1 MYLDSSII
9 CHLFLSTMRN
19 SSMYK
24 TTVGYRWKKTQERTL
39 DEIIISNYI
48 EQILGRLD
56 LSSKSFWFN
65 LTRLENFWTQFKLT
79 YCIIFSTVIHYVKG
93 NGRFGSWIFFA
104 EERFFKVHTIMNE
117 GNLILL
123 QDSISHLDVNY
134 MNFESVTMALSMIG
148 QYYRP

>member
-24 TTVGYRWKKTQERTL
+24 TTVGYRWKKVQERTL
-39 DEIIISNYI
+39 GEIIISNYI
-48 EQILGRLD
+48 EQILGTLD
-56 LSSKSFWFN
+56 LCSKSFWFN
-65 LTRLENFWTQFKLT
+65 LTRLEIFFLNSIPAYILYYFL
-79 YCIIFSTVIHYVKG
+79 YCYPLCKRQWSIWFL
-93 NGRFGSWIFFA
+93 NFFA

-134 MNFESVTMALSMIG
+134 MNFETKCGA
-148 QYYRP
+148 